1 MGNGTLLFGNVVTL
15 LESSS
20 CKIMIQLLQNL
31 FLRVSVQRLCF
42 LFINDFYIYMYFIV
56 DIQSLGQEE
65 DAPPP
70 EPFEWDPNDE

>member
-1 MGNGTLLFGNVVTL
+1 ML
-15 LESSS
+15 S
-20 CKIMIQLLQNL
+20 
-31 FLRVSVQRLCF
+31 
-42 LFINDFYIYMYFIV
+42 IYMYFIV